1 MTAATIRDVF
11 RRLLLPGLVLQSI
24 NIAGG
29 YGTGRELV
37 EFFLRFGPMGGLM
50 AMIPTTIMT
59 SVSCMVVY
67 ELARLTKSYDY
78 RSMLQHVL
86 GRGWILYEIGYFSA
100 VIMILAVIG
109 SATGVFLS
117 ETFGLPPVFGV
128 AGLLITIGFLVLMG
142 TKMIEGI
149 MSFWSF
155 VLYAVYI
162 TLFVWSVVRFGPQIA
177 ANLHAFEI
185 KSGWALSGTRFSV
198 LLITLIPAMLFA
210 TTYIK
215 TRRDAF
221 IAGALSGPLVTIPGV
236 LFLVATIGLY
246 PEILER
252 PVPANFLLEAIGS
265 RAFQITFQLV
275 LFGTLIETGT
285 GLIHAINERLAHAF
299 EIRGRIMPD
308 YMRPATAVILL
319 ISASLLSTFGIIA
332 IIARGYGVMTW
343 VFMAIWVIPLL
354 TVGVAKIRS
363 FNGTRAPP
371 PVSSSS

>member
-1 MTAATIRDVF
+1 
-11 RRLLLPGLVLQSI
+11 
-24 NIAGG
+24 
-29 YGTGRELV
+29 V
-37 EFFLRFGPMGGLM
+37 EFFLRFGPLGGLM

-86 GRGWILYEIGYFSA
+86 GRGWFLYEIGYFSA

-142 TKMIEGI
+142 TKAIEGI
-149 MSFWSF
+149 MSVWSF
-155 VLYAVYI
+155 VLYAVYM

-177 ANLHAFEI
+177 ANLHSFEI

-236 LFLVATIGLY
+236 LFLIATIGLY

-252 PVPANFLLEAIGS
+252 PVPANYLLEALGS
-265 RAFQITFQLV
+265 RTFQITFQVV

-285 GLIHAINERLAHAF
+285 GLVHAINERLAHAYAM
-299 EIRGRIMPD
+299 RGRTMPD
-308 YMRPATAVILL
+308 YMRPLTATILL
-319 ISASLLSTFGIIA
+319 VSASLMSTFGIIA

-354 TVGVAKIRS
+354 TVGVAKIRRA
-363 FNGTRAPP
+363 NGAPTP
-371 PVSSSS
+371 AASTSSGQDTSL

>member
-1 MTAATIRDVF
+1 
-11 RRLLLPGLVLQSI
+11 LLLPGLVLQSI

-37 EFFLRFGPMGGLM
+37 EFFLRFGPVGGLM
-50 AMIPTTIMT
+50 AMIPTTILT

-78 RSMLQHVL
+78 RSMLHHVL
-86 GRGWILYEIGYFSA
+86 GRGWFLYEIAYFSA

-117 ETFGLPPVFGV
+117 ETFGLPPVLGV

-142 TKMIEGI
+142 TKIIEGI

-162 TLFVWSVVRFGPQIA
+162 TLFVWSIARFGPQIA
-177 ANLHAFEI
+177 ANLRSVEI
-185 KSGWALSGTRFSV
+185 RSGWALSGIRFSV

-246 PEILER
+246 PNVLER
-252 PVPANFLLEAIGS
+252 PVPANYLLEALGS
-265 RAFQITFQLV
+265 RTFQITFQLV

-285 GLIHAINERLAHAF
+285 GLIHAINERLANAHAM
-299 EIRGRIMPD
+299 RGRTMLD
-308 YMRPATAVILL
+308 YMRLLTAAILL
-319 ISASLLSTFGIIA
+319 IGASLLSTFGIIA

-363 FNGTRAPP
+363 ANGPPAPAASP
-371 PVSSSS
+371 SSG